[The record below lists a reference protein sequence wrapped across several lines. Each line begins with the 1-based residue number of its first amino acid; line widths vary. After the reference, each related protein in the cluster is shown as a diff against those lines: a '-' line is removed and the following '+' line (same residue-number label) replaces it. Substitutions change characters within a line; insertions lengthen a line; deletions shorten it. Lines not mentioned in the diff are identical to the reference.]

1 MKVSIVGGSGFI
13 GTRLVELL
21 LQRGNE
27 VVIVDKAMSAHYP
40 ALTRIADVRD
50 EAALDQVID
59 ADSDVVI
66 HLAAEHKDNVHPIEL
81 YYEVNVQGMRNLLS
95 VLGRKGIKQIVFT
108 SSVAIYGLNEGDST
122 EESPIAPFN
131 DYGKSKYQAEQVL
144 AEWTAQDI
152 TRSAVVLRPCV
163 VFGER
168 NRGNVYNLLHSI
180 VNKSFMMVG
189 KGNNHKSMG
198 YVGNLCEFITFLLT
212 HGIATGVEVY
222 NYADKPDLTMKQLVA
237 VVKSTLGRKLIR
249 MRIPYWLG
257 IMGGTFFDFVAW
269 IRRKPM
275 TISSIRIKKFC
286 ASTVVNANKAHAIGF
301 TPPYT
306 LPDALKRTIEYEF
319 PEHCSKAVR

>member
-222 NYADKPDLTMKQLVA
+222 NYADKPDQIIVSGTLLDEA
-237 VVKSTLGRKLIR
+237 GVVRVGGRSIEIYAPDYLQDRHHRPRRSFQGTHYTGGFSDHYPVYVDLIIDQTGVNPSVPSAT
-249 MRIPYWLG
+249 IPK
-257 IMGGTFFDFVAW
+257 I
-269 IRRKPM
+269 
-275 TISSIRIKKFC
+275 
-286 ASTVVNANKAHAIGF
+286 
-301 TPPYT
+301 
-306 LPDALKRTIEYEF
+306 PDHNL
-319 PEHCSKAVR
+319 